1 MPPVDKISRM
11 RRSYFSRREWWHPGQ
26 RWGGKDGQMMIEVL
40 KLHIAHSMLANRALV
55 FMFAICALA
64 SCAKSEIISAQEQFD
79 SNPDSMFGVKGIL
92 VHNPSAVIGNAEKHF
107 KTPWMIV
114 SPDAQKGFANGF
126 TSNAVSV
133 VSEDGVNYYAHQQDE
148 NGGRTNVIHF
158 TVNEDGIPSQH
169 GDVIDTTKSGE
180 ENNAEKMRKR
190 KLVGVNRGTLYFYPC
205 EEYGTSLGYNPEN
218 GRVFSDM
225 VINKYT
231 HEDEL
236 EQQKFLAVHN
246 TGYTL
251 NILVNAKYTDSYG
264 EIQTKTYKKTTRVG
278 DIPGKEDN
286 FSAFPEDRQNM
297 TVFLGTVYTGDS
309 AGKVYEEENPVA
321 ALPGAISGLSEN
333 GKEVFATTKATNA
346 FYNVTLG
353 QYNVVKDRNGNPK
366 PMVPQT
372 RDGLVRVIDNRKFG
386 GKFLYVTS
394 KSVHTIDD

>member
-1 MPPVDKISRM
+1 M
-11 RRSYFSRREWWHPGQ
+11 
-26 RWGGKDGQMMIEVL
+26 
-40 KLHIAHSMLANRALV
+40 
-55 FMFAICALA
+55 
-64 SCAKSEIISAQEQFD
+64 ISAQEQFD

-231 HEDEL
+231 HEYEL

-264 EIQTKTYKKTTRVG
+264 EIQTKTHKKNNKIR
-278 DIPGKEDN
+278 
-286 FSAFPEDRQNM
+286 
-297 TVFLGTVYTGDS
+297 
-309 AGKVYEEENPVA
+309 
-321 ALPGAISGLSEN
+321 
-333 GKEVFATTKATNA
+333 
-346 FYNVTLG
+346 
-353 QYNVVKDRNGNPK
+353 
-366 PMVPQT
+366 
-372 RDGLVRVIDNRKFG
+372 
-386 GKFLYVTS
+386 
-394 KSVHTIDD
+394 